1 MLATIANCSPALFTV
16 CVFPPTS
23 YSDDFRTAD
32 PDVKERLVKA
42 ETTAGICDFSS
53 KHAFAHC
60 SSACL
65 SSSRTFSSPMMSHS

>member
-32 PDVKERLVKA
+32 LDVKERLFKA
-42 ETTAGICDFSS
+42 ETTAGIGDSS
-53 KHAFAHC
+53 
-60 SSACL
+60 
-65 SSSRTFSSPMMSHS
+65 